1 MRKPLGYRRPAWSET
16 ASPKRARV
24 SGIGAGIG
32 RSAVI
37 SACGRYRY
45 RLERELRSDGPVA
58 AWVMVNPSRADAK
71 IDDQTI
77 RKCLGF
83 ARRLAIGR
91 LVIVNAFA
99 YRAADIRE
107 LRRADDPVGPDND
120 RHIEAAL
127 READIHIAAWGP
139 LAKLP
144 PHLRGRWREVLTLAA
159 RAGRRLQCLGV
170 AKDGQPL
177 HPLRLSYRRRLI
189 PFDAGGTADDL
200 RATAC
205 GSRR

>member
-1 MRKPLGYRRPAWSET
+1 M
-16 ASPKRARV
+16 RARS
-24 SGIGAGIG
+24 SGTNAGIG

-83 ARRLAIGR
+83 ARSLAIGR

-107 LRRADDPVGPDND
+107 LRRAHDPVGPDND

-127 READIHIAAWGP
+127 READIHIAGWGP

-144 PHLRGRWREVLTLAA
+144 PHLRGRWRVVLTLAA